1 MVINNFIKSTNNQ
14 NGAPPCKSGTNNQTV
29 EQSHFC
35 KNPLKG
41 IKGRGDFE
49 RDAFDQQLSQQTHQ

>member
-14 NGAPPCKSGTNNQTV
+14 NGAPTCKSGTNNQTV

-35 KNPLKG
+35 GNPSKETKEGVNPSTDL
-41 IKGRGDFE
+41 FS
-49 RDAFDQQLSQQTHQ
+49 QQLSQ